1 MVMPNMTAWRSA
13 RLLLLG
19 VVFCPIVFGESKLP
33 ITKIVFRYIAEEL
46 SENSEAARPKTMY
59 LAGDRY
65 ARVEE
70 ETDSTSKKVIVV
82 NEPDIWVADLGNK
95 IGSHT
100 INPGP
105 DFTVHN
111 PILGADVPDELF
123 DFQFGHEMEFLER
136 VGAKFIGSKQIG
148 DVNCE
153 TRQFEAHNFLVTVYV
168 NSETRTPVELKAF
181 QGAKMKFRLQ
191 YISYE
196 IGRVF
201 EASLFERPKDVHFD
215 EKTQ

>member
-1 MVMPNMTAWRSA
+1 MNT
-13 RLLLLG
+13 RLLLLS
-19 VVFCPIVFGESKLP
+19 VFLCPIAFGETKPS

-46 SENSEAARPKTMY
+46 SENADAAKPKTMY

-70 ETDSTSKKVIVV
+70 ETDSASKKLIVV

-123 DFQFGHEMEFLER
+123 DFQFGHEIEFLER
-136 VGAKFIGSKQIG
+136 
-148 DVNCE
+148 
-153 TRQFEAHNFLVTVYV
+153 
-168 NSETRTPVELKAF
+168 
-181 QGAKMKFRLQ
+181 
-191 YISYE
+191 
-196 IGRVF
+196 
-201 EASLFERPKDVHFD
+201 
-215 EKTQ
+215 